1 MNKFVLDPT
10 LEKDTFYIADLTVS
24 RLLLMNDARYPWLI
38 LVPRRADKV
47 EIIDLT
53 MSDQIELLK
62 ELNVASTLIKNV
74 FKPDKI
80 NIANIGNRVPALHI
94 HVIARYKTD
103 GVWPAPVWGLGEA
116 LPYSSEEKEKI
127 IKLVREALDERAF
140 DFSPS

>member
-1 MNKFVLDPT
+1 MDKFILDET
-10 LEKDTFYIADLTVS
+10 LEKDTFYINDLNVS

-38 LVPRRADKV
+38 LVPRRSDKV
-47 EIIDLT
+47 EIIDLS
-53 MSDQIELLK
+53 MSDQLDLLK
-62 ELNVASTLIKNV
+62 DLNIVSNLVKRSFN
-74 FKPDKI
+74 PDKI

-116 LPYSSEEKEKI
+116 LPYSSEKKEAVI
-127 IKLVREALDERAF
+127 NTIREALDEREF